1 MIVITQNV
9 TTNLSIPLTD
19 YFSKEQLQNIIAI
32 ELTLGEK
39 TQQVRKLWY
48 NYDRSRST
56 MTFIQHTNTLNLKI
70 NAAESAQWLYQIPA
84 QIRIKDRTGNISANS
99 NIFYAFVQ
107 PTLSAEEF

>member
-19 YFSKEQLQNIIAI
+19 YFSKEQLQNII
-32 ELTLGEK
+32 
-39 TQQVRKLWY
+39 
-48 NYDRSRST
+48 
-56 MTFIQHTNTLNLKI
+56 
-70 NAAESAQWLYQIPA
+70 
-84 QIRIKDRTGNISANS
+84 KDRTGNISANS